1 MSVSV
6 YESLR
11 SLLDCHPFGC
21 PSSPEIIEILKIL
34 FTEDEAKV
42 ALGLG
47 FILFTVEEIARRAEL
62 DPKEATQRLESMAS
76 KGLVFAR
83 EKNGVR
89 KYLLFN
95 AVQLFENP
103 FRKGIHDE
111 TIKKLIPFWKNY
123 LPTFSKAHDSPTSY
137 LRVIPIQENIESISK
152 VLPYEKVYEMIDRAK
167 VVGIS
172 HCACRELEQKCD
184 APREACMI
192 FDGTCN
198 FLVERGFARYLTKGE
213 MKHKVNEFAKSGL
226 VLQVNNTQDRLDI
239 ICSCCPCCCNVLR
252 AVKDFDS
259 PRSLTRS
266 AFTPVWQLEYCVGCG
281 KCAEKRCPMK
291 AIEMVNEKPFM
302 KIEKCIGCGLCV
314 IGCANDAIHL
324 ERRANVTE
332 PPTNAKKF
340 GVQRLN
346 ERGKLFDFI
355 KAITPK
361 GKSPLLLYSSMLL
374 LSNPS
379 AQWLSNF
386 YKKIRSIV
394 VN

>member
-62 DPKEATQRLESMAS
+62 DPKEATQRLESMAN
-76 KGLVFAR
+76 KGLVLAR
-83 EKNGVR
+83 EKDGVR

-95 AVQLFENP
+95 TVQLFENP

-239 ICSCCPCCCNVLR
+239 ICSCCPCCC
-252 AVKDFDS
+252 
-259 PRSLTRS
+259 
-266 AFTPVWQLEYCVGCG
+266 
-281 KCAEKRCPMK
+281 
-291 AIEMVNEKPFM
+291 
-302 KIEKCIGCGLCV
+302 
-314 IGCANDAIHL
+314 
-324 ERRANVTE
+324 
-332 PPTNAKKF
+332 
-340 GVQRLN
+340 
-346 ERGKLFDFI
+346 
-355 KAITPK
+355 
-361 GKSPLLLYSSMLL
+361 
-374 LSNPS
+374 
-379 AQWLSNF
+379 
-386 YKKIRSIV
+386 
-394 VN
+394 